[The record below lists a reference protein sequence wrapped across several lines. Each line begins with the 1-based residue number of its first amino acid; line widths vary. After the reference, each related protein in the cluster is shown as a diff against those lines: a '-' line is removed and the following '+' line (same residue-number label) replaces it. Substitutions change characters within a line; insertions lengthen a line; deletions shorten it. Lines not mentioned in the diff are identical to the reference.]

1 MPISVT
7 LMARQPENKK
17 KEVPVFEFSIK
28 SQSLVKA
35 GDIAVFCYW
44 SKKDKSAACYG
55 GIGKVSEILSLNK
68 RRFYVKVQDYRY
80 FEHDVSVTLPD
91 GRYVE
96 QLSNEPVADIQLF
109 SKTCPVRDISQA
121 ALDYVINAGGTQ
133 HIPEKESMEDVEFYE
148 AELRDAVRSYYVD
161 KEKTAIYSIERLA
174 ASIGRATSIVE
185 RHSDH
190 SYGNLYI
197 ASTPVLERIAALKI
211 YLQSMRMAYPYNPV
225 LVMALLH
232 SGKNGAVSIGKAV
245 QYFQKYYADRRLQG
259 LPTEKRRS
267 IYLREDV
274 TDKQIADNLVSIPVR
289 GLCESGFFF
298 YNEEEQVF
306 SLSPEIWPSLDRASK
321 SAITKICRQR
331 LKEYYS
337 E

>member
-1 MPISVT
+1 M
-7 LMARQPENKK
+7 
-17 KEVPVFEFSIK
+17 
-28 SQSLVKA
+28 
-35 GDIAVFCYW
+35 
-44 SKKDKSAACYG
+44 
-55 GIGKVSEILSLNK
+55 LSLNN

-80 FEHDVSVTLPD
+80 FERNVSVVLPD

-96 QLSNEPVADIQLF
+96 QLGNEPVADIQLF

-121 ALDYVINAGGTQ
+121 ALDYVINAGGSQ

-148 AELRDAVRSYYVD
+148 SELRDAVRSYYVD

-174 ASIGRATSIVE
+174 ASIGRATSIAE
-185 RHSDH
+185 RHS
-190 SYGNLYI
+190 YCNLCI
-197 ASTPVLERIAALKI
+197 ASTTVFERIAALKN
-211 YLQSMRMAYPYNPV
+211 YLQSMRMVNSYNPV

-232 SGKNGAVSIGKAV
+232 SGKNGALSIENAA
-245 QYFQKYYADRRLQG
+245 QYFRQYYADRRLQG
-259 LPTEKRRS
+259 LPAERKRS

-274 TDKQIADNLVSIPVR
+274 TDKQIAANLISIPVKD
-289 GLCESGFFF
+289 LCKSGFFF
-298 YNEEEQVF
+298 FNEKERI
-306 SLSPEIWPSLDRASK
+306 LYISPEIWQSMDRTSK

>member
-1 MPISVT
+1 MPISVNLT
-7 LMARQPENKK
+7 TRRPEKKK
-17 KEVPVFEFSIK
+17 KEVPVFEFTLK
-28 SQSLVKA
+28 SQSLVKE
-35 GDIAVFCYW
+35 GDIAVFCFW
-44 SKKDKSAACYG
+44 NKKDESAACYG
-55 GIGKVSEILSLNK
+55 GIGRISEVLSLNN
-68 RRFYVKVQDYRY
+68 RRFYAKVQDYRY
-80 FEHDVSVTLPD
+80 FERNVSVVLPD

-96 QLSNEPVADIQLF
+96 QLGNEPVSGIQLF
-109 SKTCPVRDISQA
+109 SKNCPVRDISQA

-133 HIPEKESMEDVEFYE
+133 HIPEKESIEDVEFYE
-148 AELRDAVRSYYVD
+148 SELRDAVRSYYVD

-174 ASIGRATSIVE
+174 ASIGRATSIAK

-190 SYGNLYI
+190 SYCNLYI
-197 ASTPVLERIAALKI
+197 ASTPVLERITALKI
-211 YLQSMRMAYPYNPV
+211 YLQSMRMAYSYNPV

-232 SGKNGAVSIGKAV
+232 SGKNGAVSIEKAV
-245 QYFQKYYADRRLQG
+245 QYFRKYYTDCRLQG
-259 LPTEKRRS
+259 LPAEKRRS

-274 TDKQIADNLVSIPVR
+274 TDKQIAANLISIPVR

-298 YNEEEQVF
+298 YNEKERVF
-306 SLSPEIWPSLDRASK
+306 SLSPEIWLSLDRASK

>member
-1 MPISVT
+1 MPISVS
-7 LMARQPENKK
+7 LMARQPESKK

-44 SKKDKSAACYG
+44 SKKDKSVACYG
-55 GIGKVSEILSLNK
+55 GIGKVSEILSLNN

-80 FEHDVSVTLPD
+80 FEHNVSVTLPD

-96 QLSNEPVADIQLF
+96 QLGNEPVSDIQLF

-121 ALDYVINAGGTQ
+121 ALDYVINSGGAQ

-148 AELRDAVRSYYVD
+148 SELRDAVRSYYVD

-174 ASIGRATSIVE
+174 ASIGRATSTAE
-185 RHSDH
+185 RYSDH
-190 SYGNLYI
+190 SYCNLYI

-211 YLQSMRMAYPYNPV
+211 YLQSMRMAYSYNPV

-232 SGKNGAVSIGKAV
+232 SGKNGAVSIEKAV
-245 QYFQKYYADRRLQG
+245 QYFRKYYADRRLQG
-259 LPTEKRRS
+259 LPAEKRRS

-274 TDKQIADNLVSIPVR
+274 TDKQIAANLVSIPVR

-298 YNEEEQVF
+298 YNEKERVF
-306 SLSPEIWPSLDRASK
+306 SLSPEIWLSLDRASK

>member
-17 KEVPVFEFSIK
+17 KEVPVFEFILK
-28 SQSLVKA
+28 SQSLVKE
-35 GDIAVFCYW
+35 GDIAVFCFW
-44 SKKDKSAACYG
+44 NKKDESAACYG
-55 GIGKVSEILSLNK
+55 GIGRISEGLSLNN
-68 RRFYVKVQDYRY
+68 RRFHVKIQDYRY
-80 FEHDVSVTLPD
+80 FECNVSVVLPD

-96 QLSNEPVADIQLF
+96 QLGNKPVSDIQLF

-121 ALDYVINAGGTQ
+121 TLDYVINAGGTQ

-174 ASIGRATSIVE
+174 ASIGRATSIAK

-190 SYGNLYI
+190 SYCNLFI
-197 ASTPVLERIAALKI
+197 APTPVLERITALKI
-211 YLQSMRMAYPYNPV
+211 YLQSMRMAYSYNPV

-232 SGKNGAVSIGKAV
+232 SGKNGAVSIEKAV
-245 QYFQKYYADRRLQG
+245 QYFRKYYADRRLQG
-259 LPTEKRRS
+259 LPAEKRRS

-274 TDKQIADNLVSIPVR
+274 TDKQIAANLVSIPVR

-298 YNEEEQVF
+298 YNEKERVF
-306 SLSPEIWPSLDRASK
+306 SLSPEI
-321 SAITKICRQR
+321 
-331 LKEYYS
+331 
-337 E
+337 

>member
-7 LMARQPENKK
+7 LMAKQPENKK
-17 KEVPVFEFSIK
+17 KEVPVFEFTLK
-28 SQSLVKA
+28 SQSLVKE
-35 GDIAVFCYW
+35 GDIAVFCFW
-44 SKKDKSAACYG
+44 NKKDESAACYG
-55 GIGKVSEILSLNK
+55 GIGRISEVLSLNN
-68 RRFYVKVQDYRY
+68 RRFHVKIQDYRY
-80 FEHDVSVTLPD
+80 FERNVSVVLPD

-96 QLSNEPVADIQLF
+96 QLGNEPVSDIPIF
-109 SKTCPVRDISQA
+109 SKTCPVRDISQT

-133 HIPEKESMEDVEFYE
+133 HISKKESIENVEYYE
-148 AELRDAVRSYYVD
+148 SELRDAVRSYYVD
-161 KEKTAIYSIERLA
+161 KEKTSIYSIERLA
-174 ASIGRATSIVE
+174 ASIGRATSIAK

-190 SYGNLYI
+190 SYCNLYI
-197 ASTPVLERIAALKI
+197 ASTPVLERITALKI
-211 YLQSMRMAYPYNPV
+211 YLQSMRMAYSYNPV

-232 SGKNGAVSIGKAV
+232 SGKNGAVSIEKAV
-245 QYFQKYYADRRLQG
+245 QYFRKYYADRRLQG
-259 LPTEKRRS
+259 LPAEKRRS

-274 TDKQIADNLVSIPVR
+274 TDKQIAANLVSIPVR

-298 YNEEEQVF
+298 YNEKERVF
-306 SLSPEIWPSLDRASK
+306 SLSPEIWLSLDRASK